1 MLLTLLIFNILSNA
15 VTLLDNRI
23 FYYSR
28 NISIG
33 IIYSILL
40 CNINIINIDISI
52 FNGLLHIDNLIQV
65 FTIFILLSSL
75 IILNLTNFYPYKNNN
90 INKLFEIF
98 SIVEYSIIILFINI
112 GAILLISSLD
122 IVTIF
127 LSLEL
132 QSYGLYILCTLHR
145 NSESSTSAGLKYFLL
160 GSLASCLILLGLA
173 FIYANIGNTN
183 LENLQII
190 STISYDSNYY
200 NIVSI
205 LNSIE
210 ISLIILSIGF
220 LFKIAAAPKKW
231 IRESLLRD
239 RLPNSGE
246 LLKLIIPSKIL
257 CGWSNYSCMVISYK
271 IIEKW
276 MDNHGS
282 KSNLQDQFEKE
293 QRVDGSQYKNFRK
306 KYLIYTLTDFERNY
320 QIRTLSKQNNNQIRL
335 YSSNNNSDIDKV
347 KFSWFITG
355 LIDAEGC
362 FIIGVSKNS
371 KNKIGWAVKLVF
383 KIALHIK
390 LY

>member
-220 LFKIAAAPKKW
+220 LFKIAAAPKK
-231 IRESLLRD
+231 
-239 RLPNSGE
+239 
-246 LLKLIIPSKIL
+246 
-257 CGWSNYSCMVISYK
+257 
-271 IIEKW
+271 
-276 MDNHGS
+276 
-282 KSNLQDQFEKE
+282 
-293 QRVDGSQYKNFRK
+293 
-306 KYLIYTLTDFERNY
+306 
-320 QIRTLSKQNNNQIRL
+320 
-335 YSSNNNSDIDKV
+335 
-347 KFSWFITG
+347 
-355 LIDAEGC
+355 
-362 FIIGVSKNS
+362 
-371 KNKIGWAVKLVF
+371 
-383 KIALHIK
+383 
-390 LY
+390 